1 MNIARC
7 IIGEECRPKPYTA
20 SMIDTR
26 FHLPDN
32 DAAFVTHSS
41 ESKIMDNNFYS
52 KQELLNLGFA
62 SVGTHVFISKK
73 ASIYNPDKINIGSNV
88 RIDDFCLLSGKITI
102 GNFIHIAAY
111 TSLCG
116 GSAGITLAD
125 FVNLSR
131 KIEIFA
137 ISDDFS
143 GETMTN
149 PMVPEKFKNI
159 LNAPV
164 LLHKHVLVGTSSV
177 ILPGVT
183 LEEGCVVGALS
194 LVKNSLPAWTI
205 NAGIPARTLH
215 ARSKSLLGLEKTF
228 LETNSHA

>member
-1 MNIARC
+1 
-7 IIGEECRPKPYTA
+7 
-20 SMIDTR
+20 
-26 FHLPDN
+26 
-32 DAAFVTHSS
+32 
-41 ESKIMDNNFYS
+41 MDNNFYNH
-52 KQELLNLGFA
+52 QELLNLGFA
-62 SVGTHVFISKK
+62 SIGANVLISKK
-73 ASIYNPDKINIGSNV
+73 ASIYNPGNICIGSNV
-88 RIDDFCLLSGKITI
+88 RIDDFCLLSGKVTI
-102 GNFIHIAAY
+102 GSFIHIAAY

-131 KIEIFA
+131 KIEVFA
-137 ISDDFS
+137 VSDDFS

-149 PMVPEKFKNI
+149 PIIPEKFKNI

-183 LEEGCVVGALS
+183 LDEGCVVGALS

-205 NAGIPARTLH
+205 NAGIPARTLRP
-215 ARSKSLLGLEKTF
+215 RSKNLLRLEKAF
-228 LETNSHA
+228 LETDSHA